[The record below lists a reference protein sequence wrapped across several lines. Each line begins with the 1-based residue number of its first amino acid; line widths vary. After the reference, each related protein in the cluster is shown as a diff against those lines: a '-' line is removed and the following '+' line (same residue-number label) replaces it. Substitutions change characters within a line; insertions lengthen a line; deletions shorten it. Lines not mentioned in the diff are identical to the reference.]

1 LSCGED
7 VSAMVELVVGGIAR
21 DWQLDVLRNVAE
33 IDTVSPFRAEGPNL
47 LIPLEAFLH
56 YGLRSTTGRLRY

>member
-1 LSCGED
+1 
-7 VSAMVELVVGGIAR
+7 MMELVVGGIAR
-21 DWQLDVLRNVAE
+21 DWQLDVLRNAAE
-33 IDTVSPFRAEGPNL
+33 IDTVSRFRAGGSNL